1 MLFRDE
7 LDAWA
12 HWMRGR
18 GIEVGL
24 TCDVGDDAWPYGV
37 GVVTTLFPGAGL
49 RPERTTAFLCGPEI
63 MMRFAVQSLA
73 ARGIAEERIHVSL
86 ERNMHCAVA
95 LCGHCQLGTT
105 LICRDGPVYAW
116 PDVVPLLEVRDL

>member
-1 MLFRDE
+1 MAVTV
-7 LDAWA
+7 DAADTTW
-12 HWMRGR
+12 
-18 GIEVGL
+18 
-24 TCDVGDDAWPYGV
+24 TGDV
-37 GVVTTLFPGAGL
+37 GVVTQLVARASLDPASTIAMV
-49 RPERTTAFLCGPEI
+49 CGPEI
-63 MMRFAVQSLA
+63 MMRFAVQSLGE
-73 ARGIAEERIHVSL
+73 RGIPAERIHVSL